1 MSFLPPF
8 ISSHFETTLE
18 TEFSHRSEV
27 VKEKFSLEPQL
38 GSALA
43 GSQSL
48 LPGFSTEDRSHRRGQ
63 PVRRNRPASLL
74 CSSLG
79 PPRPVAVTPGLG
91 SDTALGSEGT
101 HTLLT
106 QQYTGAL
113 FPYFLCFLT
122 DLHSKT
128 WKFSSEWVFIS
139 GSKPLYHLSFHRKLK
154 CGSRGCSLCCW
165 WFG

>member
-1 MSFLPPF
+1 MNSIVISSSFSF

-18 TEFSHRSEV
+18 TEFSHGSEV

-48 LPGFSTEDRSHRRGQ
+48 LPAFSAEDRNHRRGQPKGQ

-79 PPRPVAVTPGLG
+79 PRPAAVTPGLG
-91 SDTALGSEGT
+91 SDSALRSEGT

-106 QQYTGAL
+106 QQCTGAL

-139 GSKPLYHLSFHRKLK
+139 GSKP
-154 CGSRGCSLCCW
+154 
-165 WFG
+165 